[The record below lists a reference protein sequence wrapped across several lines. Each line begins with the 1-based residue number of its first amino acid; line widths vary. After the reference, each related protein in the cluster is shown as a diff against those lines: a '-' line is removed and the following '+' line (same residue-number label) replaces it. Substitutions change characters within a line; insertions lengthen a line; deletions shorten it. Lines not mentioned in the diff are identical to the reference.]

1 MVGERLIGYQLSV
14 LLDAF
19 SRFTV
24 AIHGTNTDQVIKEKC
39 STSKFFVFLVIFA
52 AIFCKIWITYIFS
65 FHMNTLDNNSNEKLL
80 RGS

>member
-24 AIHGTNTDQVIKEKC
+24 AIHGTNADQVIKEKC
-39 STSKFFVFLVIFA
+39 STSKFFVFLIIVA
-52 AIFCKIWITYIFS
+52 AIFCHISITYIFS
-65 FHMNTLDNNSNEKLL
+65 FNKNTLDIN
-80 RGS
+80 